1 MAICLNTNQRV
12 AVKIMNDKNEKEC
25 EDSDVIK
32 YDSKV
37 IKSFLN

>member
-12 AVKIMNDKNEKEC
+12 AVKIMNDKNEKES

-32 YDSKV
+32 YDTKV